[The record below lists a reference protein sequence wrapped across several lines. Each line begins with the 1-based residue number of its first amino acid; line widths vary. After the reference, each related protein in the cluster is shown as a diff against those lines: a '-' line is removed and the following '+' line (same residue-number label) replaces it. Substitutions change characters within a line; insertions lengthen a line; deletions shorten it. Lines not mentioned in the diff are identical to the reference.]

1 MFKTKKIKQLEEDIC
16 YWKQKVN
23 ELENKILSI
32 NEQNKELEKQIYQKN
47 DEIMNLQHVNKENE
61 IMKRYYKLDEDP
73 SPEVQAKVL
82 ADLRIHNIEY
92 ENLLNKI
99 EENKR
104 IMQMAYINYP
114 IYPYY
119 YTLR

>member
-1 MFKTKKIKQLEEDIC
+1 MFETKKVRQLKEDMC
-16 YWKQKVN
+16 FWRQKTN
-23 ELENKILSI
+23 ELENKILLI
-32 NEQNKELEKQIYQKN
+32 NEQNKELEKQISQKD

-82 ADLRIHNIEY
+82 TDLRIHNIEY

-99 EENKR
+99 EECR
-104 IMQMAYINYP
+104 RAMQIARINYQP
-114 IYPYY
+114 HLISPW
-119 YTLR
+119 L